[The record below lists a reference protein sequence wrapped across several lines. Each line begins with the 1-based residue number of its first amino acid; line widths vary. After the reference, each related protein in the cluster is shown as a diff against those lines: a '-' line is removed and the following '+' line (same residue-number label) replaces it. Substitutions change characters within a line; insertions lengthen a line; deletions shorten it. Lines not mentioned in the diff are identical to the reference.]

1 MAPTERPTQQTPRYA
16 IIGYAARLPGAADAD
31 QYWDVLHNGR
41 DAISEIPADRWDV
54 EEFFDS
60 DPDAAGKM
68 VTRRAGFVD
77 DATGFDAPFFGVSAR
92 EANLM
97 DPQHRL
103 LLETSWRA
111 VEHSGTAPTALANS
125 RTGVFVGLATHD
137 FLGMAS
143 DALTYPEIEAY
154 LAVGT
159 SSAAAAGRIS
169 YRLGLQG
176 PAVTVDT
183 ACSAS
188 LVAIHQACQAL
199 LLDECDLALAGG
211 VNVMLSP
218 ATMITFSHSRML
230 APDGRCKTFD
240 ASADGYVRGEGCG
253 VIAIKRLEDAIR
265 DGDHIRA
272 VIRGSAVNQDGAS
285 GGLTVPN
292 GVAQQRVIAEALER
306 AGLTPTDINYLE
318 AHGTGTSLGDPI
330 EVQAAAAALGKD
342 READQPL
349 LIGSAKT
356 NIGHLEAAA
365 GVAGVLK
372 VVLSLEHSELPP
384 HLNFKNP
391 SPHIPWD
398 RIPVQVV
405 DKARPWE
412 RSDRPR
418 IAGVSSFGFSGTNAP
433 VILE

>member
-1 MAPTERPTQQTPRYA
+1 MTEPWPFGSSFLALTWSPIEDSDTFTGPTRRTQPDGTYRTPD
-16 IIGYAARLPGAADAD
+16 AADAPPFRD
-31 QYWDVLHNGR
+31 HRLRGTASRSRGCRPVLGGPAGGGR
-41 DAISEIPADRWDV
+41 DAISEVPADRWDV

-77 DATGFDAPFFGVSAR
+77 DVTGFDAPFFGGVSAR

-111 VEHSGTAPTALANS
+111 VEHSGTAPTTLANT

-143 DALTYPEIEAY
+143 DSLTYPEIEAY

-169 YRLGLQG
+169 YRLGGLQG
-176 PAVTVDT
+176 PPAVTVDT
-183 ACSAS
+183 ACSSS

-230 APDGRCKTFD
+230 AP
-240 ASADGYVRGEGCG
+240 
-253 VIAIKRLEDAIR
+253 
-265 DGDHIRA
+265 
-272 VIRGSAVNQDGAS
+272 
-285 GGLTVPN
+285 
-292 GVAQQRVIAEALER
+292 
-306 AGLTPTDINYLE
+306 
-318 AHGTGTSLGDPI
+318 
-330 EVQAAAAALGKD
+330 
-342 READQPL
+342 
-349 LIGSAKT
+349 
-356 NIGHLEAAA
+356 
-365 GVAGVLK
+365 
-372 VVLSLEHSELPP
+372 
-384 HLNFKNP
+384 
-391 SPHIPWD
+391 
-398 RIPVQVV
+398 
-405 DKARPWE
+405 
-412 RSDRPR
+412 
-418 IAGVSSFGFSGTNAP
+418 
-433 VILE
+433 